1 MEKKDGLTAPQALGG
16 ERYLGR
22 GEDGIRPEDD
32 LAIEPN
38 IRLDG
43 GRVEAEA
50 RELVSELQRQDTRN

>member
-1 MEKKDGLTAPQALGG
+1 LTAPQARGG

-22 GEDGIRPEDD
+22 GEDGTRPEDD